1 MEQSLISHVK
11 ETSVAVARIE
21 GEASVNRLDLGLVFS
36 QAGLVLLANVRQE
49 RERSH
54 QTRCRAR
61 DGGRPSEAGLQEQ
74 ASNNHKLRW
83 SKARVVSVME
93 KARLDRVM
101 CRSRRRTRVL
111 GWKYLP
117 VETWHIPLAPGRRRQ
132 FNAMNDKLKKD
143 DPTEVADEKE
153 ALRANLV
160 KHVLDQLPNALQA
173 ALPALNA

>member
-1 MEQSLISHVK
+1 M
-11 ETSVAVARIE
+11 
-21 GEASVNRLDLGLVFS
+21 
-36 QAGLVLLANVRQE
+36 
-49 RERSH
+49 
-54 QTRCRAR
+54 
-61 DGGRPSEAGLQEQ
+61 
-74 ASNNHKLRW
+74 
-83 SKARVVSVME
+83 
-93 KARLDRVM
+93 
-101 CRSRRRTRVL
+101 L
-111 GWKYLP
+111 GWKYLQ